1 MASIQPHL
9 VLPLTVLSGAWI
21 VAMKPLDAQT
31 ITPASDGTGTLV
43 TPEGNRLDISGGTL
57 SKNGANLFHSF
68 QQFGLTAN
76 QIANFLSNSQINNIL
91 TRVVGGEASQI
102 NGLIQVTGGNANLF
116 LMNPAGIVFG
126 SNATLN
132 VNGSFTATS
141 ANGIGF
147 EGGWFNAV
155 GSNDYPELV
164 GNPNGFA
171 FTMPQPG
178 SIINAGNLVV
188 NEGKNL
194 NLLGGS
200 VINTGS
206 LTAPGGN
213 ITIAAVPGE
222 RIVRLSQDGMV
233 LSLEIATDGVT
244 GNGHQLPSAAGI
256 SATDLLGLVSGGNVS
271 DATGVKVNSDGTL
284 SLTGST
290 IAIPNSG
297 GVAIASGHLNV
308 SGQTGGTVTV
318 LGDTVGL
325 ISANINA
332 SGTNGGGSVLIGGDY
347 QGTGTLPNATSTYVS
362 RDSVINADAI
372 ADGNGGRVI
381 VFANDA
387 TQFYGNIS
395 AQGSAYAEQGSFVE
409 VSGKGTLTYDG
420 LVDLRAPNGNWGTLL
435 LDPASLIISDAVTPD
450 NYNILAPTALPD
462 PQQLNTNRLV
472 TALNSANVNLQATS
486 DITVN
491 STIDASGNTA
501 PLRFGNLTFT
511 TPTVNLN
518 APIILQGG
526 KDLSGNATTVN
537 VGSAGRIQN
546 GVDIAAIGANV
557 NVAAGSFI
565 ESVTI
570 TRPLTLTGAG
580 ANNTTVS
587 GNNAFRVFN
596 ISATDVTLDGLTIA
610 NGNTFGT
617 GGGINYIGFGT
628 LSITNSNI
636 TNNRVTLIDPNFGG
650 GIFNAIGTVNITNST
665 ISGNAAYL
673 GGGIYNGAGTV
684 NLTNSTLSNNLATG
698 LGTGLDSGGGIRNS
712 FGTLNVTNST
722 ISGNRANFAGGGIAN
737 FVGNTTIVNSTITLN
752 TTDNDNNGNG
762 NGGGVSNFLGGT
774 VNVRNT
780 IIAENTDRSPGTTT
794 NYPDVSGTFTD
805 QGNNL
810 IGASNGSTGFT
821 LSTLVG
827 TIANPID
834 PQLAPLQNNGGST
847 QTHALLPSSL
857 ALDTGVRV
865 GRVTTDQRGVS
876 RTGIGDRTPDIG
888 AYETIKVLF
897 SRPTYSATN
906 TSQARIT
913 ARVDRTPASGT
924 GGNVIVRYSTSDGT
938 AISGTDYSTTTGTL
952 IFTNAV
958 TRRSFNIPILTTAR
972 SNSTVNLS
980 LSRPGNGISGRQN
993 SATLTIL
1000 NAPTPTPTPSPSPT
1014 PTPTPTPSPNPTP
1027 TPSPSPSPTP
1037 TPSPSPNPTPTPS
1050 PSPSLTPTPSPSP
1063 NPTPTPS
1070 PSPSLTPRPSPSP
1083 NPTPTPTPSP
1093 DPIRIPTTKPLS
1105 LSCILALRPL
1115 ELREESVNGESE
1127 KKLIAYPGESNCRT
1141 SPRQTVDLNLPQPPK
1156 LSSDVEERTPA
1167 STEWKVIPKE
1177 K

>member
-43 TPEGNRLDISGGTL
+43 TPEGNRFDISGGTL

-91 TRVVGGEASQI
+91 TRVIGGQASQI

-126 SNATLN
+126 SNASLN
-132 VNGSFTATS
+132 VHGSFTATS

-155 GSNDYPELV
+155 GSNNYQELV
-164 GNPNGFA
+164 GNPNSFA

-194 NLLGGS
+194 SLLGGS

-213 ITIAAVPGE
+213 ITIAAIPAE
-222 RIVRLSQDGMV
+222 RVVRLSQDGMV

-244 GNGHQLPSAAGI
+244 GNSHQLPTATGI
-256 SATDLLGLVSGGNVS
+256 STTDLLGLVSGGNVS
-271 DATGVKVNSDGTL
+271 DATGVRVNSDGTV

-297 GVAIASGHLNV
+297 GVAIASGNLNV

-318 LGDTVGL
+318 LGDKVGL
-325 ISANINA
+325 ISSNINA

-372 ADGNGGRVI
+372 AHGNGGKVI

-395 AQGSAYAEQGSFVE
+395 AQGSADAQQGSFVE

-420 LVDLRAPNGNWGTLL
+420 SVDLRAPNGNWGTLL

-462 PQQLNTNRLV
+462 PQQINTNRLV

-546 GVDIAAIGANV
+546 GIDISAIGANV
-557 NVAAGSFI
+557 NVAAGTFI

-570 TRPLTLTGAG
+570 RRPLTLTGAG

-587 GNNAFRVFN
+587 GNNTFRVFN
-596 ISATDVTLDGLTIA
+596 ISARDVTLNGLTIA
-610 NGNTFGT
+610 NGNANAT
-617 GGGINYIGFGT
+617 GGGINYTGFGT
-628 LSITNSNI
+628 LNINNSII
-636 TNNRVTLIDPNFGG
+636 RNNQVTLIDPNFGG
-650 GIFNAIGTVNITNST
+650 GIFNGIGTVNITNST
-665 ISGNAAYL
+665 ISGNSAYL
-673 GGGIYNGAGTV
+673 GGGVYNGAGTV

-712 FGTLNVTNST
+712 FGTVNVTNST
-722 ISGNRANFAGGGIAN
+722 ISGNRANFGGGGIAN
-737 FVGNTTIVNSTITLN
+737 FVGNVTLVNSTITRN
-752 TTDNDNNGNG
+752 ITDNDNNGNG

-780 IIAENTDRSPGTTT
+780 IVADNTDRAPGTTT
-794 NYPDVSGTFTD
+794 NYPDAWGAFTD

-810 IGASNGSTGFT
+810 IGASDGSTGFT

-827 TIANPID
+827 TVANPID

-857 ALDTGVRV
+857 ALDAGVRV
-865 GRVTTDQRGVS
+865 GGVASDQRGVS
-876 RTGIGDRTPDIG
+876 RTGIGDPIPDIG

-897 SRPTYSATN
+897 SRPTYSANN

-913 ARVDRTPASGT
+913 ARVDRTPATGV
-924 GGNVIVRYSTSDGT
+924 GGNVIVRYNTSDGT
-938 AISGTDYSTTTGTL
+938 ALSGTDYSTTTGRL

-972 SNSTVNLS
+972 SN
-980 LSRPGNGISGRQN
+980 
-993 SATLTIL
+993 
-1000 NAPTPTPTPSPSPT
+1000 
-1014 PTPTPTPSPNPTP
+1014 
-1027 TPSPSPSPTP
+1027 
-1037 TPSPSPNPTPTPS
+1037 
-1050 PSPSLTPTPSPSP
+1050 
-1063 NPTPTPS
+1063 
-1070 PSPSLTPRPSPSP
+1070 
-1083 NPTPTPTPSP
+1083 
-1093 DPIRIPTTKPLS
+1093 
-1105 LSCILALRPL
+1105 
-1115 ELREESVNGESE
+1115 
-1127 KKLIAYPGESNCRT
+1127 
-1141 SPRQTVDLNLPQPPK
+1141 
-1156 LSSDVEERTPA
+1156 
-1167 STEWKVIPKE
+1167 
-1177 K
+1177 